1 MRAST
6 RGTANDSDVYKVI
19 EGAAYCLQNQPDAE
33 LEAYVDRLIDRIAA
47 SQQPDGYLNT
57 NFVLKEPDK
66 KWYNMR
72 MWHELYCAGHFFEA
86 AAEYYQVT
94 GKRKVLDT
102 AVKLADHID
111 SVFGPG
117 KRYDVGGH
125 EEIELAL
132 IKLYRVT
139 KEERYLD
146 LSKFFCDERGHAHG
160 TERKPFDPKDRSYYE
175 GKFPEVPD
183 RAKHRLIRNGRMQDH
198 KPLVQQ
204 TEAIGHAV
212 RAGYIYSAMADIAA
226 ITGDADYHRAVK
238 LLWED
243 VVTKKLYLTGA
254 VGTAQYGD
262 EGFGD
267 GYKLPNRGAYCE
279 TCAAV
284 AFIFWN
290 HRMNLLTGQAKYCD
304 VLELTLYNGFLG
316 SVSLS
321 GDKFFYINPLASGG
335 KNRRSGWYNPACC
348 PSNVVRLFPQ
358 IGRFAYAIDR
368 NGVYVNLYV
377 GSACRFAVGGT
388 TVKLC
393 QSTRYP
399 WDGNVTVTLEPEAQA
414 EFSVR
419 LRIPQLVRGRP
430 VPSDLYRFDKTT
442 EKQSWLLKVNGQ
454 SFQAPTVRNGYAVV
468 KRIWKKGDRIEL
480 VFPMPVRRVYAHPD
494 VDADRGRVALMRGP
508 LVYCLEE
515 EDHETDVLN
524 IAISK
529 NMELAAEYAGELLGG
544 LVVLRG
550 HTSAIEQSPME
561 ITAIPYYAWNN
572 RSAGKMAVWLREKD
586 TEGPKE
592 SRKPVK
598 VFLLAGQSNMEGQGV
613 VSMDH
618 PHYYNSGKGNLVN
631 TMKDPKKAHWYQH
644 LKDGGGKW
652 VVRDDVKITFRDRS
666 GGLTVGYTGYGGS
679 SHIGPELQ
687 FGHVVGDYFEEP
699 VLLIKTA
706 WGGKS
711 LFKDFR
717 PPSSGG
723 TVGSYYRLMLQEIH
737 SAIDSMDD
745 VFPDLA
751 GRGYEMAGFVWMQG
765 WNDMCD
771 PQAIPEYDKNL
782 VNLVKDLRSEFQSP
796 ELPVVIG
803 ELGNGGP
810 EARGNMAA
818 FRAAQK
824 RGAEQIDNAAFVIT
838 HNFWRDPQQS
848 PNVNHGHHW
857 CGNAESYFLIGDVLG
872 KAAIELIESASPK
885 NDEVHSTIGGNLKN
899 ARPL

>member
-1 MRAST
+1 MSIRITQEGRMKSKDTIFWIVVVLGSIDGTWAIEHEGGKLRAAALSDVRIT
-6 RGTANDSDVYKVI
+6 DEFWAPRVETNHKVGIRHAFAQCDRTGSLSNFDKAAGVVEGQYQGNRANDSDVYKVI

-160 TERKPFDPKDRSYYE
+160 AGRKPFDPKDRSYYE

-335 KNRRSGWYNPACC
+335 KN
-348 PSNVVRLFPQ
+348 
-358 IGRFAYAIDR
+358 
-368 NGVYVNLYV
+368 
-377 GSACRFAVGGT
+377 SAAVGIIR
-388 TVKLC
+388 L
-393 QSTRYP
+393 
-399 WDGNVTVTLEPEAQA
+399 A
-414 EFSVR
+414 VR
-419 LRIPQLVRGRP
+419 AML
-430 VPSDLYRFDKTT
+430 S
-442 EKQSWLLKVNGQ
+442 
-454 SFQAPTVRNGYAVV
+454 GY
-468 KRIWKKGDRIEL
+468 
-480 VFPMPVRRVYAHPD
+480 FH
-494 VDADRGRVALMRGP
+494 
-508 LVYCLEE
+508 
-515 EDHETDVLN
+515 
-524 IAISK
+524 
-529 NMELAAEYAGELLGG
+529 
-544 LVVLRG
+544 
-550 HTSAIEQSPME
+550 
-561 ITAIPYYAWNN
+561 
-572 RSAGKMAVWLREKD
+572 RSAALHMPS
-586 TEGPKE
+586 TE
-592 SRKPVK
+592 
-598 VFLLAGQSNMEGQGV
+598 
-613 VSMDH
+613 
-618 PHYYNSGKGNLVN
+618 
-631 TMKDPKKAHWYQH
+631 
-644 LKDGGGKW
+644 
-652 VVRDDVKITFRDRS
+652 
-666 GGLTVGYTGYGGS
+666 TVCT
-679 SHIGPELQ
+679 
-687 FGHVVGDYFEEP
+687 
-699 VLLIKTA
+699 
-706 WGGKS
+706 
-711 LFKDFR
+711 
-717 PPSSGG
+717 
-723 TVGSYYRLMLQEIH
+723 
-737 SAIDSMDD
+737 
-745 VFPDLA
+745 
-751 GRGYEMAGFVWMQG
+751 
-765 WNDMCD
+765 
-771 PQAIPEYDKNL
+771 
-782 VNLVKDLRSEFQSP
+782 
-796 ELPVVIG
+796 
-803 ELGNGGP
+803 
-810 EARGNMAA
+810 
-818 FRAAQK
+818 
-824 RGAEQIDNAAFVIT
+824 
-838 HNFWRDPQQS
+838 
-848 PNVNHGHHW
+848 
-857 CGNAESYFLIGDVLG
+857 
-872 KAAIELIESASPK
+872 
-885 NDEVHSTIGGNLKN
+885 STST
-899 ARPL
+899 